1 MTAAAME
8 EEPTAADLAE
18 RALLG
23 ALLWDPQRAHEV
35 AGWLRGED
43 FQRPA
48 HAAIY
53 QTITGLQADGEPV
66 DLRTLPR
73 VLASG
78 RYHDLHVARDGT
90 GPLGAAALHSL
101 LSMTPATPRAV
112 DGPFDHVP
120 ERSEHVRYARIVL
133 DGSIRRRLGELGSRV
148 GQYAAHLAGV
158 PSDDAGEHLQVALA
172 DVDAQLD
179 ALTGRREHAERATS
193 PIAAALDPQ
202 PRPARPA
209 GPAAR
214 RAGADTGGA
223 ELPSI
228 APEHQPL
235 TSAQVRQ
242 AEHRFIA
249 AAISCPPVRA
259 LLEERAL
266 PTDFLD
272 PQVGATW
279 HAIQTLRRRG
289 EPVDLVLVADAVE
302 RQGEHP
308 TLGPG
313 LRPAQLLDLHTRHPD
328 VVDGY
333 RAAEAVLRAALT
345 RTAAQAAGRLHELGT
360 GPQPNSAN
368 ALSTA
373 RTAIYDAA
381 AAVRRLTG
389 TAPSAAAAAL
399 TPPPQRQHPLGG
411 TTTRPTST
419 RGALPAAPSHGRRP

>member
-1 MTAAAME
+1 M
-8 EEPTAADLAE
+8 L
-18 RALLG
+18 
-23 ALLWDPQRAHEV
+23 V
-35 AGWLRGED
+35 
-43 FQRPA
+43 
-48 HAAIY
+48 
-53 QTITGLQADGEPV
+53 
-66 DLRTLPR
+66 
-73 VLASG
+73 SG

-101 LSMTPATPRAV
+101 LSMTPATPRAG
-112 DGPFDHVP
+112 DGPFAHVP

-133 DGSIRRRLGELGSRV
+133 DASIRRRLGELGSRV

-158 PSDDAGEHLQVALA
+158 PSVDAGEHLQVALA
-172 DVDAQLD
+172 DVDVQLHV
-179 ALTGRREHAERATS
+179 LTGRHEDAERATS
-193 PIAAALDPQ
+193 PIAAALDP
-202 PRPARPA
+202 PARSARPA

-214 RAGADTGGA
+214 RAAGGTGGA

-228 APEHQPL
+228 APEHPPL
-235 TSAQVRQ
+235 TGAQVRQ

-272 PQVGATW
+272 PQAGATW

-302 RQGEHP
+302 HQGEHP
-308 TLGPG
+308 PLGPG

-328 VVDGY
+328 IVNGY
-333 RAAEAVLRAALT
+333 RAAEAVLRAAVT
-345 RTAAQAAGRLHELGT
+345 RTAAHAAGRLHELGAT
-360 GPQPNSAN
+360 PQPNSAN

-373 RTAIYDAA
+373 RAAIHDAA

-399 TPPPQRQHPLGG
+399 NPPPQRARPPA
-411 TTTRPTST
+411 TRPTRPAAARS
-419 RGALPAAPSHGRRP
+419 APPAAPGACASRAEPRPGAIHHDAHGRAGRGR